1 MIQFAAILERDLHI
15 SGFWRFGTGSEL
27 LDLPEL
33 RLAVLS
39 RWHPENPKYPL
50 PQTWSEQIIL
60 LLILLILLMLL
71 IIINYNSPC

>member
-1 MIQFAAILERDLHI
+1 MLLIIINNNYPCQ
-15 SGFWRFGTGSEL
+15 GGTL
-27 LDLPEL
+27 
-33 RLAVLS
+33 
-39 RWHPENPKYPL
+39 ENPKYPL